1 MVTLSAMIRR
11 AALLSLCLLAGLTA
25 VGCSSARTET
35 FDVEVRNNSIH
46 PLTITLAKNGP
57 PYEQAWAS
65 PEDLAIET
73 PKLRERRDQ
82 WQGSAAGMTMIPPGK
97 SAGVSKVQGR
107 FAPETKAYLRIYTG
121 DLTLS
126 QMLARSAGNPLRLDI
141 QLTPGTNRL
150 IVNDTPGGI
159 KADWVP

>member
-1 MVTLSAMIRR
+1 MIRR
-11 AALLSLCLLAGLTA
+11 AALSLLGVLVGLTA

-35 FDVEVRNNSIH
+35 FNVEVQNNSIH

-82 WQGSAAGMTMIPPGK
+82 WQGSATGMTLIPPGK
-97 SAGVSKVQGR
+97 SAGVSNVQGR
-107 FAPETKAYLRIYTG
+107 FDPQTKAYLRIYTG
-121 DLTLS
+121 NLTLS

-141 QLTPGTNRL
+141 QLMPGTNRL

-159 KADWVP
+159 KAEWLP